1 MCGFFLLYGF
11 FHDFSNFL
19 LIIMEMVARKE
30 GIGCGLDAAAIQK
43 TLEEGLDILVR
54 QQSDFNCVFDGLDV
68 LRQKCV
74 FRLLQFEMQRHNW
87 LTEFR

>member
-1 MCGFFLLYGF
+1 
-11 FHDFSNFL
+11 
-19 LIIMEMVARKE
+19 MEMVARKE

-74 FRLLQFEMQRHNW
+74 FRLL
-87 LTEFR
+87 